1 MHFNKLDLNL
11 LVALDALLTEL
22 SISRAAE
29 RLHMS
34 QPAMSNALARLRS
47 YFDDPLLVQVGRR
60 MEATPRAEALRD
72 AVRDVLVRVDATITA
87 QPRFDPAQS
96 DREFNLL
103 VSDFTLS
110 VIGTQLLSLA
120 ARQSATVRFRFH
132 SQVDNPQ
139 RALERGEV
147 DMLVIPSGYCS
158 PDHPT
163 DTLFEESFSCIVWRE
178 SRLARQG
185 HLSFDEYTAAGH
197 VVMQP
202 PGGVTFESW
211 FMQRYGVSRRVEVTS
226 FSFATAPSLVVGT
239 QRIATVHTRLARL
252 AATYLPLTL
261 LEPPMP
267 MPRMQQAIQWHKYRT
282 QDPGLV
288 WLRQLLHDAAAAMDS
303 AWASSEPPAP

>member
-11 LVALDALLTEL
+11 LVALDALLTEH

-34 QPAMSNALARLRS
+34 QPAMSNALGRLRD

-60 MEATPRAEALRD
+60 MEPTPRAETLRD
-72 AVRDVLVRVDATITA
+72 SVRDVLVRIDATITA
-87 QPRFDPAQS
+87 QPRFDAAQS

-110 VIGTQLLSLA
+110 VLGSHLLSLA
-120 ARQSATVRFRFH
+120 ARQSATVRFQFH
-132 SQVDNPQ
+132 SQVENPQ
-139 RALERGEV
+139 RALERGEA
-147 DMLVIPSGYCS
+147 DMLVIPSGFCS

-163 DTLFEESFSCIVWRE
+163 ETLFEEEFCCVVWSG

-185 HLSFDEYTAAGH
+185 QLSFADYTAAGH

-202 PGGVTFESW
+202 PGGGTSFETW
-211 FMQRYGVSRRVEVTS
+211 FMQRYGVSRRIEVSS

-239 QRIATVHTRLARL
+239 ERIATLHGRLARL
-252 AATYLPLTL
+252 AARYLPVTL
-261 LEPPMP
+261 LQAPMP
-267 MPRMQQAIQWHKYRT
+267 MPRMEQAIQWHQHRT

-288 WLRQLLHDAAAAMDS
+288 WLRELLRSAARAMDE
-303 AWASSEPPAP
+303 EPVPGG

>member
-11 LVALDALLTEL
+11 LVALDALLTEQ
-22 SISRAAE
+22 SISRAAD

-34 QPAMSNALARLRS
+34 QPAMSNALGRLRD
-47 YFDDPLLVQVGRR
+47 YFDDPLLVQVGRK
-60 MEATPRAEALRD
+60 MEPTPRAEALKD
-72 AVRDVLVRVDATITA
+72 AVRDVLVRIDTTIAA

-96 DREFNLL
+96 DREFHLL

-110 VIGTQLLSLA
+110 VLGPHLVSLA
-120 ARQSATVRFRFH
+120 AAQSDTVRFQFH

-139 RALERGEV
+139 RVLERGEA
-147 DMLVIPSGYCS
+147 DMLVIPTGFCS

-163 DTLFEESFSCIVWRE
+163 ETLFEEEFCCVVWSD

-185 HLSFDEYTAAGH
+185 QLSFADYTAAGH

-202 PGGVTFESW
+202 PGGITFETW
-211 FMQRYGVSRRVEVTS
+211 FMQRYGVSRRIEVTS

-239 QRIATVHTRLARL
+239 ERIATIHSRLARI
-252 AATYLPLTL
+252 AARHLPLTL
-261 LEPPMP
+261 LPTPMP
-267 MPRMQQAIQWHKYRT
+267 TPRMEQAIQWHKYRT

-288 WLRQLLHDAAAAMDS
+288 WLRDLLRQAARAMDE
-303 AWASSEPPAP
+303 ATAGSS

>member
-34 QPAMSNALARLRS
+34 QPAMSNALARLRA
-47 YFDDPLLVQVGRR
+47 YFDDPLLVQVGRK

-72 AVRDVLVRVDATITA
+72 AVRDVLVRVDTTITT
-87 QPRFDPAQS
+87 QPRFDAAQS
-96 DREFNLL
+96 DREFTLL

-110 VIGTQLLSLA
+110 VIGSHLVSLA
-120 ARQSATVRFRFH
+120 AQQSSTVRFHFH
-132 SQVDNPQ
+132 SQVETPQ
-139 RALERGEV
+139 RALERGEA

-163 DTLFEESFSCIVWRE
+163 ETLFEEEFSCVVWSE
-178 SRLARQG
+178 SRWARQG
-185 HLSFDEYTAAGH
+185 ALSFDDYTAAGH

-202 PGGVTFESW
+202 PGGMTFESW

-226 FSFATAPSLVVGT
+226 FSFATAPSLIVGT
-239 QRIATVHTRLARL
+239 ERIATVHTRLARL
-252 AATYLPLTL
+252 AACQHPLTL
-261 LEPPMP
+261 LPPPMP
-267 MPRMQQAIQWHKYRT
+267 MSRMVQSIQWHKYRT
-282 QDPGLV
+282 QDPGLI
-288 WLRQLLHDAAAAMDS
+288 WLRNLLHAAAQAMD
-303 AWASSEPPAP
+303 A

>member
-11 LVALDALLTEL
+11 LVALDALLTER

-47 YFDDPLLVQVGRR
+47 YFDDPLLVQVGRK
-60 MEATPRAEALRD
+60 MEATPRAEALRE
-72 AVRDVLVRVDATITA
+72 AARDVLVRVDATITA
-87 QPRFDPAQS
+87 QPRFDATQS

-110 VIGTQLLSLA
+110 VIGQHLVALA
-120 ARQSATVRFRFH
+120 SRQSAKVRFRFH

-139 RALERGEV
+139 RALERGEA

-163 DTLFEESFSCIVWRE
+163 ETLFEEEFSCVVWRE

-185 HLSFDEYTAAGH
+185 SLSFDDYTAAGH
-197 VVMQP
+197 VVVQP
-202 PGGVTFESW
+202 PGGMTFESW
-211 FMQRYGVSRRVEVTS
+211 FMQRYGVSRRIDVTS

-239 QRIATVHTRLARL
+239 ERIATVHSRLARL
-252 AATYLPLTL
+252 AASQLPLVL

-267 MPRMQQAIQWHKYRT
+267 MPRMVQAIQWHKYRT
-282 QDPGLV
+282 QDPGLL
-288 WLRQLLHDAAAAMDS
+288 WLRHLLRDAAAEMDALS
-303 AWASSEPPAP
+303 AR

>member
-1 MHFNKLDLNL
+1 VHFNKLDLNL
-11 LVALDALLTEL
+11 LVALDALLAEL

-72 AVRDVLVRVDATITA
+72 AVRDVLVRVDATITT

-96 DREFNLL
+96 DREFTLL

-110 VIGTQLLSLA
+110 VIGRHLVALA
-120 ARQSATVRFRFH
+120 AKQSSTVRFRFH
-132 SQVDNPQ
+132 PQVESPQ
-139 RALERGEV
+139 RALERGEA

-163 DTLFEESFSCIVWRE
+163 ETLFEEEFSCVVWGE
-178 SRLARQG
+178 SRWARQG
-185 HLSFDEYTAAGH
+185 LLSFEDYTAAGH
-197 VVMQP
+197 VAMQP
-202 PGGVTFESW
+202 PGGMTIESW

-226 FSFATAPSLVVGT
+226 FSFATAPSLIVGT

-252 AATYLPLTL
+252 AASQLPLIL
-261 LEPPMP
+261 LPPPMP
-267 MPRMQQAIQWHKYRT
+267 MPSMVQAIQWHKYRT
-282 QDPGLV
+282 QDPGLL
-288 WLRQLLHDAAAAMDS
+288 WLRQLLRAAALEMD
-303 AWASSEPPAP
+303 A

>member
-34 QPAMSNALARLRS
+34 QPAMSNALARLRG

-60 MEATPRAEALRD
+60 METTPRAEALRD

-110 VIGTQLLSLA
+110 VIGTHLLSLA
-120 ARQSATVRFRFH
+120 AQQGATARFRFH

-147 DMLVIPSGYCS
+147 DILVIPSGYCS

-163 DTLFEESFSCIVWRE
+163 ETLFEESFSCVVWRE
-178 SRLARQG
+178 SRLGRQG
-185 HLSFDEYTAAGH
+185 QLSFDEYMAAGH

-202 PGGVTFESW
+202 PGGMTFESW
-211 FMQRYGVSRRVEVTS
+211 FMQRYGTSRRVEITS

-239 QRIATVHTRLARL
+239 ERIATVHTRLGRL
-252 AATYLPLTL
+252 AAQYLPLRL
-261 LEPPMP
+261 LELPVP

-282 QDPGLV
+282 QDPGLM
-288 WLRQLLHDAAAAMDS
+288 WLRGLLHAAAALMDRT
-303 AWASSEPPAP
+303 